1 VIAPNN
7 GGVACEKRAP
17 PQAIGADFESETN
30 SKFITVTPTD
40 QIGVPIARLRPCVK
54 IRMLSSTAAVLDGV
68 NGVLPHESR

>member
-40 QIGVPIARLRPCVK
+40 QIGVPIAR
-54 IRMLSSTAAVLDGV
+54 
-68 NGVLPHESR
+68 

>member
-54 IRMLSSTAAVLDGV
+54 IACSAQPPPSWMGWTAFYLT
-68 NGVLPHESR
+68 NSR